1 LRLAE
6 KAGRFLF
13 VKSRNDIF
21 RPEKQGMKNFSI
33 KNKKLK
39 YLRNSLRI
47 KFRVES
53 ENQEERAE
61 RCRKI

>member
-1 LRLAE
+1 
-6 KAGRFLF
+6 
-13 VKSRNDIF
+13 
-21 RPEKQGMKNFSI
+21 MKNFSI